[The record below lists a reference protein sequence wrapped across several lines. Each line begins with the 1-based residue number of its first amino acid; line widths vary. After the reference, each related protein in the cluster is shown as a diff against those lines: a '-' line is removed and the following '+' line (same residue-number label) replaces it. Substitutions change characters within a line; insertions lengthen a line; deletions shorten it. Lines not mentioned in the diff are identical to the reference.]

1 MNRKIFMRRA
11 GSILPP
17 LLRKGGAFYA
27 KGCKTLYAH
36 IRTSNILCVYLG
48 LYHSFY
54 HGNLA
59 FIL

>member
-1 MNRKIFMRRA
+1 MQKAVKRY
-11 GSILPP
+11 S
-17 LLRKGGAFYA
+17 
-27 KGCKTLYAH
+27 KTLYAH